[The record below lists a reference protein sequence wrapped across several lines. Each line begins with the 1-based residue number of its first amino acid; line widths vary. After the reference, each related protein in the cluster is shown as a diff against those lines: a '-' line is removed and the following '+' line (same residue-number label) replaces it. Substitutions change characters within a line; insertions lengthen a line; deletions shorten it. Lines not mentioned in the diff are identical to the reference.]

1 MAQLPDPLI
10 TGAILLAVGSLPFFA
25 LMVSSFTK
33 IVIVLGLL
41 RQALGTQQVP
51 PNLVLNGIAII
62 VSAFIMAPVMGQ
74 AWDNVSASR
83 EIKSQNFGKRFED
96 FAVVGEA
103 IEKPVKEFLEAHIN
117 DRYRKFFMRSAKEIW
132 PKERADALRKDD
144 MLVMI
149 PSFTVTEI
157 TAAFQIGFVLYLAF
171 VVVDL
176 VVGNILLALGMSMT
190 SPTLISVPFKLLL
203 FVALDGWSRL
213 LEALVLSYRTT
224 GG

>member
-1 MAQLPDPLI
+1 MGNLPDPLL
-10 TGAILLAVGSLPFFA
+10 TGAILLAVGLLPFFA

-33 IVIVLGLL
+33 IVVVLGLL

-62 VSAFIMAPVMGQ
+62 LSAFIMAPVISQG
-74 AWDNVSASR
+74 WDNIEA
-83 EIKSQNFGKRFED
+83 KKHGAQFGKRFED
-96 FAVVGEA
+96 ISVVAEA
-103 IEKPVKEFLEAHIN
+103 METPVKEFLNRHIHE
-117 DRYRKFFMRSAKEIW
+117 RYRKFFMRAAKETW
-132 PKERADALRKDD
+132 PKERAEALHKDD
-144 MLVMI
+144 LLVLI

-176 VVGNILLALGMSMT
+176 VVANILLALGMAMT

-213 LEALVLSYRTT
+213 LEALVLTYHR
-224 GG
+224 

>member
-1 MAQLPDPLI
+1 MTNLPDPLL
-10 TGAILLAVGSLPFFA
+10 TGAVLLAVGLLPFFA

-33 IVIVLGLL
+33 IVVVLGLL
-41 RQALGTQQVP
+41 RQAIGAQQVP
-51 PNLVLNGIAII
+51 PTMVLNGIAII
-62 VSAFIMAPVMGQ
+62 LSAFIMAPVFGQ
-74 AWDNVSASR
+74 AWENVKENTKAH
-83 EIKSQNFGKRFED
+83 QLGKRFED

-103 IEKPVKEFLEAHIN
+103 IEKPVKEFLEHHIN
-117 DRYRKFFMRSAKEIW
+117 DRYRMFFMKAAKQIW

-144 MLVMI
+144 ILVMI

-157 TAAFQIGFVLYLAF
+157 SAAFQIGFVLYLAF

-176 VVGNILLALGMSMT
+176 VVGNILLALGMAMT

-213 LEALVLSYRTT
+213 LEALVLSYRPAA
-224 GG
+224 

>member
-1 MAQLPDPLI
+1 MLSNLPDPLL
-10 TGAILLAVGSLPFFA
+10 TAAILLAVGMLPFFA

-33 IVIVLGLL
+33 IVVVLGLL

-62 VSAFIMAPVMGQ
+62 VSVFIMAPVGSQ
-74 AWDNVSASR
+74 AWENVKAK
-83 EIKSQNFGKRFED
+83 EHGAGFGRHFED
-96 FAVVGEA
+96 IAVVGEA
-103 IEKPVKEFLEAHIN
+103 IEEPIKGFLEQHIN
-117 DRYRKFFMRSAKEIW
+117 DRYRRFFIRAAREIW
-132 PKERADALRKDD
+132 PRERADALRKDD
-144 MLVMI
+144 LLVMI

-157 TAAFQIGFVLYLAF
+157 SSAFQIGFVLYLAF
-171 VVVDL
+171 VVIDL

-213 LEALVLSYRTT
+213 LEALVLTYKTVH
-224 GG
+224 

>member
-1 MAQLPDPLI
+1 MATTLPDPLL
-10 TGAILLAVGSLPFFA
+10 TGAILLSVGLLPFFA

-62 VSAFIMAPVMGQ
+62 LSAFIMAPVMGQ
-74 AWDNVSASR
+74 AWENVTAKS
-83 EIKSQNFGKRFED
+83 KYQSQNFGRKFED
-96 FAVVGEA
+96 FAVIGAAV
-103 IEKPVKEFLEAHIN
+103 EKPVKEFLEHHIN
-117 DRYRKFFMRSAKEIW
+117 DRYRKFFIRAAKEIW
-132 PKERADALRKDD
+132 PKEQAEALQKDD
-144 MLVMI
+144 LLVMI

-157 TAAFQIGFVLYLAF
+157 SSAFQIGFVLYLAF

-213 LEALVLSYRTT
+213 LEALVLTYRTV
-224 GG
+224 G

>member
-1 MAQLPDPLI
+1 MDTLPDPLA
-10 TGAILLAVGSLPFFA
+10 TGAILLAVGLLPFCA

-33 IVIVLGLL
+33 IVVVLGLL

-62 VSAFIMAPVMGQ
+62 LSAFIMAPVF
-74 AWDNVSASR
+74 
-83 EIKSQNFGKRFED
+83 SQGWENITEKKHGSNFGKRFED
-96 FAVVGEA
+96 IAVVAEA
-103 IEKPVKEFLEAHIN
+103 IEAPVKEFLDRHIN
-117 DRYRKFFMRSAKEIW
+117 ERYRKFFMRAANETW
-132 PKERADALRKDD
+132 PKERARTLNKDD
-144 MLVMI
+144 FLVLI

-171 VVVDL
+171 IVVDL
-176 VVGNILLALGMSMT
+176 VVANILLALGMAMT

-213 LEALVLSYRTT
+213 LEALVLTYKV
-224 GG
+224 